1 MTDSEKLACLELLIC
16 QGISTLIRR
25 VHHMA
30 GKVGAYQNEDDL
42 LLADRIDEALKADS
56 VERLK

>member
-1 MTDSEKLACLELLIC
+1 
-16 QGISTLIRR
+16 
-25 VHHMA
+25 MA